1 MARYRGFFGRVRA
14 NFLIEKA
21 LKFGM
26 DDYGVSLRPVL
37 APVARPLMRQH
48 LEQDG
53 VPNTKE
59 EVFFALAAAVVGI
72 VGLSTR
78 MALRNDVMLYND
90 LRLVS
95 TDVMMHLLSE
105 LSNYD
110 GIEDDEE
117 AGRLW
122 VKEAVSQGES
132 LDD

>member
-1 MARYRGFFGRVRA
+1 
-14 NFLIEKA
+14 
-21 LKFGM
+21 
-26 DDYGVSLRPVL
+26 
-37 APVARPLMRQH
+37 
-48 LEQDG
+48 
-53 VPNTKE
+53 
-59 EVFFALAAAVVGI
+59 
-72 VGLSTR
+72 